1 MALVSRDWWPRGEE
15 RAGDQGGGPGQG
27 ESLAEAAPLVVLAAW
42 ACGRWG
48 GGPHGPPR
56 LLPTPGAQRER
67 RDVQAVSKESE
78 KRSQVGE
85 SGDMTTQHRRGSAP
99 KNDSRETPE
108 NWNQVCRNVNGM
120 GRTSAS
126 ALAL

>member
-1 MALVSRDWWPRGEE
+1 MTLVSRDWWPRGEE
-15 RAGDQGGGPGQG
+15 RARDQGGGPGQG
-27 ESLAEAAPLVVLAAW
+27 ESSAVAAPLVVLAAW
-42 ACGRWG
+42 ACGRW

-67 RDVQAVSKESE
+67 RDVQAVSKESD

-108 NWNQVCRNVNGM
+108 NWNQVNGM

-126 ALAL
+126 APAL